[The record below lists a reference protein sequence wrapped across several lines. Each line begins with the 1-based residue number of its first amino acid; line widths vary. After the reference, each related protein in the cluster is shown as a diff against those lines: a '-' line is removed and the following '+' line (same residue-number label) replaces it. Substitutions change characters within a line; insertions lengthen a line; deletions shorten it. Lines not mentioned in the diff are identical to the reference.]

1 MRFMDFKTNT
11 MNILNKFIIEGER
24 IILGKVDIHSELM
37 QTNDK
42 QNVKGGGFCLYDY
55 ERNTFILFGGS
66 SEFGKAKIQ
75 DIKPVIFNNKVYT
88 DIGIANDEPLS
99 KHEYNFV
106 YRSKHQGDIPLL

>member
-1 MRFMDFKTNT
+1 MGFKTNT
-11 MNILNKFIIEGER
+11 MDILNKFIIENDK

-55 ERNTFILFGGS
+55 ERKTFILFGSS

-75 DIKPVIFNNKVYT
+75 DIKPIVFNDKVYAT
-88 DIGIANDEPLS
+88 KDGQLS
-99 KHEYNFV
+99 KHEYSFV
-106 YRSKHQGDIPLL
+106 YRSKYQGDIPLL